1 LSRFQAAI
9 AAGVDPTALV
19 EGINKAKAQRDAVRA
34 ELASQPRAT
43 VLDPAEVYAM
53 IDPLGDIGAVIHQAE
68 PDSLAKLYRDLRL
81 QVNYRHSADGGKAT
95 ATIGVVTSVS
105 EGDSDTNPSHPCA
118 RQGFMRPTLPMVWQ
132 TEFGEIETTGGIRR
146 ICARDRPS
154 HQVLPCHFDYP
165 DSSVADRAGNC
176 SLRQACAGR
185 RSAYELPIRL
195 DHQTRS
201 VCDDALV
208 SVADHQT
215 LRVLE
220 GRYVLQRAVS
230 DVEVARDGEVLAVVR
245 GPDGGA
251 CMRRQDAAD
260 DAWVALWNGDEAHP
274 PDATGMLAAIVAP
287 LAAGN
292 VPVWVA
298 ASFDGDIV
306 LIPVDQVD
314 EASELLRRAGHRV
327 IG

>member
-1 LSRFQAAI
+1 M
-9 AAGVDPTALV
+9 G
-19 EGINKAKAQRDAVRA
+19 VRA
-34 ELASQPRAT
+34 
-43 VLDPAEVYAM
+43 
-53 IDPLGDIGAVIHQAE
+53 
-68 PDSLAKLYRDLRL
+68 
-81 QVNYRHSADGGKAT
+81 
-95 ATIGVVTSVS
+95 
-105 EGDSDTNPSHPCA
+105 
-118 RQGFMRPTLPMVWQ
+118 
-132 TEFGEIETTGGIRR
+132 TG
-146 ICARDRPS
+146 
-154 HQVLPCHFDYP
+154 
-165 DSSVADRAGNC
+165 SS
-176 SLRQACAGR
+176 SPP
-185 RSAYELPIRL
+185 YELPIRL

-306 LIPVDQVD
+306 LIPVDQLD
-314 EASELLRRAGHRV
+314 EASQLLRRAGHRV

>member
-1 LSRFQAAI
+1 
-9 AAGVDPTALV
+9 
-19 EGINKAKAQRDAVRA
+19 
-34 ELASQPRAT
+34 
-43 VLDPAEVYAM
+43 M
-53 IDPLGDIGAVIHQAE
+53 
-68 PDSLAKLYRDLRL
+68 
-81 QVNYRHSADGGKAT
+81 
-95 ATIGVVTSVS
+95 
-105 EGDSDTNPSHPCA
+105 
-118 RQGFMRPTLPMVWQ
+118 
-132 TEFGEIETTGGIRR
+132 
-146 ICARDRPS
+146 
-154 HQVLPCHFDYP
+154 
-165 DSSVADRAGNC
+165 
-176 SLRQACAGR
+176 
-185 RSAYELPIRL
+185 
-195 DHQTRS
+195 
-201 VCDDALV
+201 CDDVLV

-220 GRYVLQRAVS
+220 GRYVLERAVS
-230 DVEVARDGEVLAVVR
+230 DVEIARDGEVLAVVR

-314 EASELLRRAGHRV
+314 EASELLRWAGHRV

>member
-1 LSRFQAAI
+1 
-9 AAGVDPTALV
+9 
-19 EGINKAKAQRDAVRA
+19 
-34 ELASQPRAT
+34 
-43 VLDPAEVYAM
+43 
-53 IDPLGDIGAVIHQAE
+53 
-68 PDSLAKLYRDLRL
+68 
-81 QVNYRHSADGGKAT
+81 
-95 ATIGVVTSVS
+95 VVV
-105 EGDSDTNPSHPCA
+105 G
-118 RQGFMRPTLPMVWQ
+118 
-132 TEFGEIETTGGIRR
+132 
-146 ICARDRPS
+146 
-154 HQVLPCHFDYP
+154 
-165 DSSVADRAGNC
+165 
-176 SLRQACAGR
+176 
-185 RSAYELPIRL
+185 
-195 DHQTRS
+195 
-201 VCDDALV
+201 DDALV

-220 GRYVLQRAVS
+220 GRYVLERAVS
-230 DVEVARDGEVLAVVR
+230 DIELAHDGEVLAVVR

-274 PDATGMLAAIVAP
+274 PEATGMLAAIVAP